1 MEILEARIFYS
12 LHSNTYL
19 PEKANIQKTPYLY
32 QVQSYPMEAVIFP
45 QTTAIGAL
53 PYYITHTKSKRFQPM
68 NINFGIIKDLGGPR
82 IRDKKK
88 RYEKIAER
96 SLKDLQQF
104 LTV

>member
-1 MEILEARIFYS
+1 
-12 LHSNTYL
+12 
-19 PEKANIQKTPYLY
+19 
-32 QVQSYPMEAVIFP
+32 
-45 QTTAIGAL
+45 
-53 PYYITHTKSKRFQPM
+53 M